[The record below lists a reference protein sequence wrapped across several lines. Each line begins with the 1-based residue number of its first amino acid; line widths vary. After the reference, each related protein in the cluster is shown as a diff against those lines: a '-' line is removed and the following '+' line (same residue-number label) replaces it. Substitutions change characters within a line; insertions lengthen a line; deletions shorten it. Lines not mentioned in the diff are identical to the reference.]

1 MEEEIIWCTRIKKGI
16 KLTNPSKEEANSYY
30 EKAIEDFELLK
41 EEKFPKKWIP
51 IVSYYIAYYSMYSL
65 LREIGIKSE
74 NHNCSIKAFELI
86 LELINENKRVI
97 RVIKKL
103 KKKREEAQ
111 YYLKEVKINVNEV
124 KEVVEFVKNVRVKIL
139 SNKEKI
145 RNVFQ
150 EIIKSANEE

>member
-1 MEEEIIWCTRIKKGI
+1 MIRPNLNNY
-16 KLTNPSKEEANSYY
+16 LTKYLLLKEEANSYY
-30 EKAIEDFELLK
+30 EKAIKDFELLK
-41 EEKFPKKWIP
+41 YF
-51 IVSYYIAYYSMYSL
+51 L

-74 NHNCSIKAFELI
+74 NYNCSIKAFELI

-103 KKKREEAQ
+103 KKKRKEAQ

-145 RNVFQ
+145 RNIFQ